1 MCSLRL
7 FFLGG
12 SSGIVIMGL
21 LLPMV
26 GLCNCCFVGFGAEG
40 CSSFPFSIVDS
51 NDGTM
56 GSGAT

>member
-1 MCSLRL
+1 
-7 FFLGG
+7 
-12 SSGIVIMGL
+12 MGL